1 VRYISGVIVTMNK
14 ISVEEL
20 KKLAKHYDLHV
31 CRIKGS
37 EVVQIRKNP
46 SDKYEDISWKEFEDT
61 LKKKDLAVY
70 KAEES
75 DFLKI
80 MKDKG

>member
-1 VRYISGVIVTMNK
+1 MTMKK
-14 ISVEEL
+14 ITIDEL
-20 KKLAKHYDLHV
+20 KALAKQYDLHV

-46 SDKYEDISWKEFEDT
+46 SDKYEDISWEEFEAA
-61 LKKKDLAVY
+61 LQEKDLAVY
-70 KAEES
+70 KAENS

-80 MKDKG
+80 MKDRD

>member
-1 VRYISGVIVTMNK
+1 MTMKK
-14 ISVEEL
+14 ITIANL
-20 KKLAKHYDLHV
+20 KELAKQYDLHV

-46 SDKYEDISWKEFEDT
+46 SDKYEDMSWEEFEEV
-61 LKKKDLAVY
+61 LNKKGLAVY

>member
-1 VRYISGVIVTMNK
+1 MTMKK
-14 ISVEEL
+14 ITIAEL
-20 KKLAKHYDLHV
+20 KIIAKQYDLHV
-31 CRIKGS
+31 CKIKGS

-46 SDKYEDISWKEFEDT
+46 SDKYEDIGWDEFESA
-61 LKKKDLAVY
+61 LKSKGLAIY

-80 MKDKG
+80 MKNK

>member
-1 VRYISGVIVTMNK
+1 MSMKK
-14 ISVEEL
+14 ITIDDL
-20 KKLAKHYDLHV
+20 KKLAEQYDLHV

-46 SDKYEDISWKEFEDT
+46 SNKYEDVSWEEFENT
-61 LKKKDLAVY
+61 LKQKGLAVY
-70 KAEES
+70 KATES

-80 MKDKG
+80 MKDQ

>member
-1 VRYISGVIVTMNK
+1 MTMKK
-14 ISVEEL
+14 ITIEEL
-20 KKLAKHYDLHV
+20 KKIAKQYDLHV
-31 CRIKGS
+31 CKIKGS

-46 SDKYEDISWKEFEDT
+46 SDNIVDIGWDEFEKT
-61 LKKKDLAVY
+61 LKSKGLAIY

-80 MKDKG
+80 MKDK

>member
-1 VRYISGVIVTMNK
+1 MTMKK
-14 ISVEEL
+14 ITLEDL
-20 KKLAKHYDLHV
+20 KGLSKQYGLHV

-46 SDKYEDISWKEFEDT
+46 SDKYDDISWDEFEEA
-61 LKKKDLAVY
+61 LKKKGLAVY

>member
-1 VRYISGVIVTMNK
+1 MTMKK

-20 KKLAKHYDLHV
+20 KKLAKQYDLHV

-46 SDKYEDISWKEFEDT
+46 SDKYEDISWKEFEET
-61 LKKKDLAVY
+61 LKNKGLAVY

-80 MKDKG
+80 MKDKQ

>member
-1 VRYISGVIVTMNK
+1 MTMKK

-20 KKLAKHYDLHV
+20 KKLAKQYGLHV

-46 SDKYEDISWKEFEDT
+46 SDKYEDISWKEFEET
-61 LKKKDLAVY
+61 LKNKGLAVY

-80 MKDKG
+80 MKDKQ

>member
-1 VRYISGVIVTMNK
+1 MTMKK
-14 ISVEEL
+14 ITIEEL
-20 KKLAKHYDLHV
+20 KKIAKQYDLHV
-31 CRIKGS
+31 CKIKGS

-46 SDKYEDISWKEFEDT
+46 SDKYEDISWDDFELA
-61 LKKKDLAVY
+61 LKSKGLAIY

-80 MKDKG
+80 MKDK

>member
-1 VRYISGVIVTMNK
+1 MRK
-14 ISVEEL
+14 ITVDDL
-20 KKLAKHYDLHV
+20 KKLAKQYDLHV

-46 SDKYEDISWKEFEDT
+46 SDKYEDVSWEEFEDA
-61 LKKKDLAVY
+61 LNKKGLAVY

-80 MKDKG
+80 MKDKP

>member
-1 VRYISGVIVTMNK
+1 MKK
-14 ISVEEL
+14 ITVDEL
-20 KKLAKHYDLHV
+20 KKLAKQYDLHV
-31 CRIKGS
+31 CRIKGT
-37 EVVQIRKNP
+37 EIVQIRKNP
-46 SDKYEDISWKEFEDT
+46 SDKYEDISWKEFGES
-61 LKKKDLAVY
+61 LKKKGLAVY

>member
-1 VRYISGVIVTMNK
+1 MNK
-14 ISVEEL
+14 ITIEDL
-20 KKLAKHYDLHV
+20 KKITKHYDLHV

-46 SDKYEDISWKEFEDT
+46 SDKYEDISWKEFET
-61 LKKKDLAVY
+61 VLKQKGLAVY
-70 KAEES
+70 KAAES

-80 MKDKG
+80 MKDKN